1 MIFKTIAK
9 SCLPKQLFE
18 DITIKQG
25 NPMTATEIFDT
36 ICTQIKKIAENDSLE
51 LAQDTV
57 IEDIADWDSLN
68 NVDLEMALET
78 ELKIGF
84 EVGEFEELTTISVMV
99 TALEKKL
106 S

>member
-1 MIFKTIAK
+1 
-9 SCLPKQLFE
+9 
-18 DITIKQG
+18 
-25 NPMTATEIFDT
+25 MTQTEIFNT
-36 ICTQIKKIAENDSLE
+36 ICTQIKKIADNDALE
-51 LAQDTV
+51 LSNDTV
-57 IEDIADWDSLN
+57 IEDIAEWDSLN

>member
-1 MIFKTIAK
+1 MIFKTISK
-9 SCLPKQLFE
+9 SYLPKQLFE

-25 NPMTATEIFDT
+25 NPMTPPEIFDT

-57 IEDIADWDSLN
+57 IEDIEDWDSLN

>member
-1 MIFKTIAK
+1 
-9 SCLPKQLFE
+9 
-18 DITIKQG
+18 
-25 NPMTATEIFDT
+25 MTQTEIFDT
-36 ICTQIKKIAENDSLE
+36 ICTQIKKIAENDSLD
-51 LAQDTV
+51 LSQDTV

>member
-1 MIFKTIAK
+1 MSNI
-9 SCLPKQLFE
+9 Q
-18 DITIKQG
+18 
-25 NPMTATEIFDT
+25 DT
-36 ICTQIKKIAENDSLE
+36 IIKEIKKIAENDALE
-51 LAQDTV
+51 LNADTI
-57 IEDIADWDSLN
+57 IEDIGDWDSLN

-84 EVGEFEELTTISVMV
+84 EVGEFEELTTISTMT

>member
-1 MIFKTIAK
+1 
-9 SCLPKQLFE
+9 
-18 DITIKQG
+18 
-25 NPMTATEIFDT
+25 MTETEIFNT
-36 ICTQIKKIAENDSLE
+36 ICTQIKKIAENEALV
-51 LAQDTV
+51 LAKDTV
-57 IEDIADWDSLN
+57 IEDIEDWDSLN

-84 EVGEFEELTTISVMV
+84 EVGEFEELTTISVMQ